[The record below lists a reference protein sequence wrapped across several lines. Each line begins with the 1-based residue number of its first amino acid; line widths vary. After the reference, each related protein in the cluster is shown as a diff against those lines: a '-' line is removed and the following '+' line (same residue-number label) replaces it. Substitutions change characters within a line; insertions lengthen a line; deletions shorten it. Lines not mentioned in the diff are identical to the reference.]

1 MNATVFIEKKYPK
14 IESSDVLIILAV
26 AEKSHSAKKLWEPYD
41 GTRKKLGKN
50 TRILPVSSAAKYANG
65 AWVGKDLRKNHLG
78 YFILRKRCSK
88 TYRFPCSPE

>member
-14 IESSDVLIILAV
+14 IEAATFGHTWCSGKITQR
-26 AEKSHSAKKLWEPYD
+26 EKLWEPCG

-65 AWVGKDLRKNHLG
+65 AWVGKDPRKNHLG

-88 TYRFPCSPE
+88 TYRFPCSSK